1 MKLSLVLTV
10 RDAAETIERFLE
22 SVRAQTLQPGEIV
35 VVDRG
40 STDGTLDVLRAA
52 GDVVLLE
59 APGASIARGRNLAT
73 EVATHDL
80 IAVSEADCVLAPDW
94 LEHLALA
101 LEAGADVAMGYYR
114 PIATTLFETAAG
126 AIATPEPHEID
137 EVRFMPSSRSIAFRR
152 DMFERTG
159 GYPEWLESG
168 EDLYLDHRLRDLYAD
183 MRFVPEAVAHWRI
196 RPTLGQT
203 FRQYFRYAEGDG
215 RAGMYPER
223 HLLRFTAYGLLGIAA
238 ARRNRPVLAALAL
251 GGSVY
256 AGRRIR
262 RVARMLPGKPAALA
276 AAAALIPPM
285 MALIDV
291 AKMAGYVSGLMEKA
305 RS

>member
-1 MKLSLVLTV
+1 MKVSLVLTV
-10 RDAAETIERFLE
+10 QDAAETMERFLD
-22 SVRAQTLQPGEIV
+22 SVRAQTLQPDEIV

-40 STDGTLDVLRAA
+40 STDGTLDILRAA

-59 APGASIARGRNLAT
+59 APGASIARGRNLAI

-80 IAVSEADCVLAPDW
+80 IAVSEADCVLSPRW
-94 LEHLALA
+94 LEQLAMA

-114 PIATTLFETAAG
+114 PIAHTLFETAAG
-126 AIATPEPHEID
+126 AIAAPEPHEID

-196 RPTLGQT
+196 RPTLGET

-223 HLLRFTAYGLLGIAA
+223 HLLRFTAYGLLAYAA
-238 ARRNRPVLAALAL
+238 ARRRWPLLAALAL
-251 GGSVY
+251 GGSFY
-256 AGRRIR
+256 AGRRVR
-262 RVARMLPGKPAALA
+262 RLTRMLPGRPAAQA

-285 MALIDV
+285 MAMIDA
-291 AKMAGYVSGLMEKA
+291 AKMAGYISGLLEKA

>member
-1 MKLSLVLTV
+1 MKFSLVVTV
-10 RDAAETIERFLE
+10 KDAAETIERFLE
-22 SVRAQTLQPGEIV
+22 SIRAQTLPPDEIV

-40 STDGTLDVLRAA
+40 STDGTLDTLRTA
-52 GDVVLLE
+52 DVILLE
-59 APGASIARGRNLAT
+59 APGASIGRGRNLAI
-73 EVATHDL
+73 EAATHDM
-80 IAVSEADCVLAPDW
+80 IAVSEADCVLAPTW
-94 LEHLALA
+94 LEHLARA

-126 AIATPEPHEID
+126 AIAAPEPHEID
-137 EVRFMPSSRSIAFRR
+137 EARFMPSSRSIGFRR

-159 GYPEWLESG
+159 GYPEWLDTG

-196 RPTLGQT
+196 RPSLGET
-203 FRQYFRYAEGDG
+203 FRQYFGYAEGDG

-223 HLLRFTAYGLLGIAA
+223 HLVRFAAYGVLAYAA
-238 ARRNRPVLAALAL
+238 ARRRRPILAALAV

-262 RVARMLPGKPAALA
+262 RAFRMLPQGPAARA
-276 AAAALIPPM
+276 ATAALIPGL
-285 MALIDV
+285 MAMIDV
-291 AKMAGYVSGLMEKA
+291 AKMTGYVSGLLEKA

>member
-1 MKLSLVLTV
+1 MKVSLVVTV
-10 RDAAETIERFLE
+10 RDSAETIERFLG
-22 SVRAQTLQPGEIV
+22 SVRDQTLSPDEIV

-40 STDGTLDVLRAA
+40 STDGTLEALRAEE
-52 GDVVLLE
+52 DLVLLE
-59 APGASIARGRNLAT
+59 APDASTGRGRNLAI

-114 PIATTLFETAAG
+114 PIATTLFEAAAG
-126 AIATPEPHEID
+126 AIATPDPHEID
-137 EVRFMPSSRSIAFRR
+137 EAYYMPSSRSIAFRR

-159 GYPEWLESG
+159 GYPEWLETG
-168 EDLYLDHRLRDLYAD
+168 EDMYLNHRLRDLYAD
-183 MRFVPEAVAHWRI
+183 MRFVPEAVAHWRM

-203 FRQYFRYAEGDG
+203 LRQYFGYAEGDG

-223 HLLRFTAYGLLGIAA
+223 HLARFSAYGLLALGLARRSRWILGAIAA
-238 ARRNRPVLAALAL
+238 
-251 GGSVY
+251 GGAVY
-256 AGRRIR
+256 AGRRVR
-262 RVARMLPGKPAALA
+262 RVVRMLPDKPAEA
-276 AAAALIPPM
+276 AAVSALVPGLMIM
-285 MALIDV
+285 IDV
-291 AKMAGYVSGLMEKA
+291 AKMAGYLSGLLEKS

>member
-1 MKLSLVLTV
+1 MKVSLVLTV
-10 RDAAETIERFLE
+10 WNAAETIERFLA
-22 SVRAQTLQPGEIV
+22 SVRAQSLPPSEIV

-40 STDGTLDVLRAA
+40 STDGTLEVLRASE
-52 GDVVLLE
+52 DVVLLE
-59 APGASIARGRNLAT
+59 APGATIARGRNLAI
-73 EVATHDL
+73 EVATHEL
-80 IAVSEADCVLAPDW
+80 IAVSEADCVLSPDW
-94 LEHLALA
+94 LEHLAMA

-114 PIATTLFETAAG
+114 PIAQTLFETAAG

-152 DMFERTG
+152 DVFERTG

-203 FRQYFRYAEGDG
+203 FRQYFTYAEGDG

-223 HLLRFTAYGLLGIAA
+223 HLLRFSAYGLAA
-238 ARRNRPVLAALAL
+238 YALARRKRALLGAL
-251 GGSVY
+251 TVGGSVY
-256 AGRRIR
+256 AGRRVR
-262 RVARMLPGKPAALA
+262 RLARTLSGRPGALA

-285 MALIDV
+285 MAMIDV
-291 AKMAGYVSGLMEKA
+291 AKMAGYVSGLLEKA

>member
-1 MKLSLVLTV
+1 MKASLVLTV
-10 RDAAETIERFLE
+10 QDAADTIERLLD
-22 SVRAQTLQPGEIV
+22 SVGAQTLQPDEIV

-40 STDGTLDVLRAA
+40 SSDGTLEALRAA
-52 GDVVLLE
+52 DVVLLE
-59 APGASIARGRNLAT
+59 APGATIARGRNLAI

-80 IAVSEADCVLAPDW
+80 IAVTEADCVVAPSW

-114 PIATTLFETAAG
+114 PIASTLFETAAG

-152 DMFERTG
+152 DVFERTG

-196 RPTLGQT
+196 RPTLDQT
-203 FRQYFRYAEGDG
+203 FRQYFTYAEGDG

-223 HLLRFTAYGLLGIAA
+223 HLLRFTAYGLLGYATA
-238 ARRNRPVLAALAL
+238 KRNRPLLAALAI

-262 RVARMLPGKPAALA
+262 RLFPMLPGRPVALA

-285 MALIDV
+285 MAMIDV
-291 AKMAGYVSGLMEKA
+291 AKMTGYVSGLLGKA
-305 RS
+305 RG

>member
-1 MKLSLVLTV
+1 MKVSLVVTV
-10 RDAAETIERFLE
+10 KDAAGTIDRFLE
-22 SVRAQTLQPGEIV
+22 SVRAQTLAPDEIV

-40 STDGTLDVLRAA
+40 STDGTLGILRAD
-52 GDVVLLE
+52 DVVLLE
-59 APGASIARGRNLAT
+59 APAASIGRGRNLAI
-73 EVATHDL
+73 EVATHDM

-94 LEHLALA
+94 LEHLAQA

-114 PIATTLFETAAG
+114 PIARTLFETAAG
-126 AIATPEPHEID
+126 AIAAPEPHEID
-137 EVRFMPSSRSIAFRR
+137 EARFMPSSRSIGFRR

-196 RPTLGQT
+196 RPSLGQT
-203 FRQYFRYAEGDG
+203 FRQYFSYAEGDG

-223 HLLRFTAYGLLGIAA
+223 HLVRFTAYSVLAYAA
-238 ARRNRPVLAALAL
+238 ARRSRPLLAAITV

-256 AGRRIR
+256 AGRRVR
-262 RVARMLPGKPAALA
+262 RAFRMLPARPAARA
-276 AAAALIPPM
+276 AAAALIPGL
-285 MALIDV
+285 MAMIDV
-291 AKMAGYVSGLMEKA
+291 AKMAGYVSGLLQKS